1 MEQKKWGWIYQR
13 WAKFVT
19 VLLVIVSSA
28 ACILFGTALLSVFGN
43 DVSLS
48 EVQEGRDYADTN
60 RASREA
66 EYYLRALESFA
77 GSSKIFGEGGGY
89 NPLKLIDI
97 TNWKAA
103 EEEQN
108 ENTTYTMEQLL
119 AMLSNYQYSEIRRGL
134 DTIEYNDYY
143 GYEASYDVQLDGYTS
158 EFKYLYS
165 EVRPY
170 EAELPRSGISL
181 AEYAR
186 QNGDSVSLRELYSK
200 LTATVEAARSY
211 MDSMS
216 DLQRESNVCYFMENT
231 DTGEILTNVEGWT
244 QWDQA
249 AAQAA
254 GWENGCIFQRVN
266 GVFQLDPRQK
276 EICITPEYSEF
287 LLSNIILGK
296 NERGVVSININYPVK
311 DELRTNMEFYEK
323 VMPWTKVFLAG
334 FCVALVLLI
343 AFWILAGVQAG
354 KQREKDGI
362 ILRRIDRLPTEL
374 EVVGFFLLACIPI
387 AAMTGSEGFY
397 EANSMAAAA
406 AFVAAMSVLLT
417 IIILDGYLSL
427 VRRIKAHNL
436 WENSLLRVIVHS
448 CQKLYEART
457 ASGKVILSFC
467 ALIFFNLMMAGM
479 MSGFGLLLALMTD
492 LIVLLYLVRES
503 AGRQTIKEGLA
514 RISDGDLNYKIAL
527 TDLKGDNLEM
537 AEAVNHVGEGLQNA
551 VQKSMKSERLKAD
564 LITNV
569 SHDIKTPLTSII
581 NYVDLLKR
589 EEIQNEKAQDYIRIL
604 DRKSQRLKQLTEDL
618 VEASKVSSG
627 NVTLEMQNLNFNEL
641 IQQTNGEFAEQFEAR
656 NLELVCHLPEEGLVV
671 YADGRRIWRVIENLY
686 RNVAKYAMP
695 GTRVYVDVFEKDQ
708 RVFFTIK
715 NISEYPL
722 NIAADELTERFIRGD
737 VSRSTEGSGLGLSI
751 AKNLAILQKGT
762 FDIYLDGDLFKVI
775 VSFARVEPKRE
786 KVI

>member
-492 LIVLLYLVRES
+492 LI
-503 AGRQTIKEGLA
+503 
-514 RISDGDLNYKIAL
+514 
-527 TDLKGDNLEM
+527 
-537 AEAVNHVGEGLQNA
+537 
-551 VQKSMKSERLKAD
+551 
-564 LITNV
+564 TNV

-695 GTRVYVDVFEKDQ
+695 GTRVYVDVFEKDH

>member
-43 DVSLS
+43 GVSLS

-695 GTRVYVDVFEKDQ
+695 GTRVYVDVFEKDH

>member
-43 DVSLS
+43 GVSLS
-48 EVQEGRDYADTN
+48 EVQEGRDYTDTN

-170 EAELPRSGISL
+170 EAELPQSGISL

-211 MDSMS
+211 MASMS

-276 EICITPEYSEF
+276 EIRITPEYSEF

-397 EANSMAAAA
+397 EANSRQPP
-406 AFVAAMSVLLT
+406 LR
-417 IIILDGYLSL
+417 LS
-427 VRRIKAHNL
+427 RRC
-436 WENSLLRVIVHS
+436 R
-448 CQKLYEART
+448 Y
-457 ASGKVILSFC
+457 F
-467 ALIFFNLMMAGM
+467 
-479 MSGFGLLLALMTD
+479 
-492 LIVLLYLVRES
+492 
-503 AGRQTIKEGLA
+503 
-514 RISDGDLNYKIAL
+514 
-527 TDLKGDNLEM
+527 
-537 AEAVNHVGEGLQNA
+537 
-551 VQKSMKSERLKAD
+551 
-564 LITNV
+564 
-569 SHDIKTPLTSII
+569 
-581 NYVDLLKR
+581 
-589 EEIQNEKAQDYIRIL
+589 
-604 DRKSQRLKQLTEDL
+604 
-618 VEASKVSSG
+618 
-627 NVTLEMQNLNFNEL
+627 
-641 IQQTNGEFAEQFEAR
+641 
-656 NLELVCHLPEEGLVV
+656 
-671 YADGRRIWRVIENLY
+671 
-686 RNVAKYAMP
+686 
-695 GTRVYVDVFEKDQ
+695 
-708 RVFFTIK
+708 
-715 NISEYPL
+715 
-722 NIAADELTERFIRGD
+722 
-737 VSRSTEGSGLGLSI
+737 
-751 AKNLAILQKGT
+751 
-762 FDIYLDGDLFKVI
+762 
-775 VSFARVEPKRE
+775 
-786 KVI
+786 